1 MSALELATS
10 DQIAKS
16 LNLDVIVDELERRWR
31 PTLTKMGPISSVRPL
46 RNHIAVRAA
55 AHLPSDVIALAG
67 EHDEFMRGEVLAT
80 GPGKRLP
87 KGRIRPMPVKEG
99 DTVLFRKRS
108 ALAYFDPKFSRDV
121 LLITD
126 DDVLGL
132 V

>member
-1 MSALELATS
+1 MS
-10 DQIAKS
+10 I
-16 LNLDVIVDELERRWR
+16 
-31 PTLTKMGPISSVRPL
+31 RPL
-46 RNHIAVRAA
+46 RNHIAVRAT
-55 AHLPSDVIALAG
+55 AHLPTDIIALAG
-67 EHDEFMRGEVLAT
+67 PQDEYMRGEVVAA

-87 KGRIRPMPVKEG
+87 KGRIRPMSVKEG

-132 V
+132 AS

>member
-1 MSALELATS
+1 M
-10 DQIAKS
+10 I
-16 LNLDVIVDELERRWR
+16 
-31 PTLTKMGPISSVRPL
+31 RPL
-46 RNHIAVRAA
+46 RNHIAVKPAP
-55 AHLPSDVIALAG
+55 HLPTDTIILAG
-67 EHDEFMRGEVLAT
+67 QQDEFMRGEVLAA

-87 KGRIRPMPVKEG
+87 KGRTRPMPVKEG

-126 DDVLGL
+126 DDVLGT

>member
-1 MSALELATS
+1 M
-10 DQIAKS
+10 I
-16 LNLDVIVDELERRWR
+16 
-31 PTLTKMGPISSVRPL
+31 RPL
-46 RNHIAVRAA
+46 RNHIAVRAT
-55 AHLPSDVIALAG
+55 AHLPTDIIALAG
-67 EHDEFMRGEVLAT
+67 AQDEYMRGEVLAT

-99 DTVLFRKRS
+99 DSVLFRKRS
-108 ALAYFDPKFSRDV
+108 ALAYRHPEIGEDF